1 MVACTKGCYKEMTHF
16 TRPHNRDSET
26 AYVSLNGKVC
36 WFKTDITISQGTQQ
50 CGGQGTFGPWNEAVF
65 PVTGCSVTPSG
76 SGYKPITVRVW
87 TSLDAR
93 DAKDESFGIA
103 NVVIQNH
110 EPSRSNRTR
119 CALK

>member
-1 MVACTKGCYKEMTHF
+1 MYGHCKC
-16 TRPHNRDSET
+16 PHNRNGEA
-26 AYVSLNGKVC
+26 AYVSLNDVEC
-36 WFKTDITISQGTQQ
+36 WTKAGITPSQGTEQ
-50 CGGQGTFGPWNEAVF
+50 CGGQGISSPWNEDVL